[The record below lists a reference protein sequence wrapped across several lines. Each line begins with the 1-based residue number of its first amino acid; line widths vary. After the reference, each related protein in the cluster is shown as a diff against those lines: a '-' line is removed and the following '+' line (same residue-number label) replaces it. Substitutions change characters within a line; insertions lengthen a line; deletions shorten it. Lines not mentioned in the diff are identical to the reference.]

1 MTIQYDPQKVT
12 DWLTPL
18 EKVYARQSQ
27 QLDRYHQQL
36 RERDRQEE
44 AATLDLPEMFGK
56 LASFS
61 QTIGQVVKAR
71 KANIKAED
79 KKKLGL
85 AKVKWLDTIKDTDKP
100 EATKLIKW
108 RTDEGNLKSDFS
120 IFKNKVNQAV
130 KLGRLSPE
138 AGKTLLDQHGA
149 NIVYYQQIL
158 AQQKIDN
165 GIDIVNSGFKGNEE
179 RQREWRDLEA
189 KNDTQG
195 KKSYI
200 EKYLFDEV
208 SDLNI
213 SEELFAEK
221 FINQISELSN
231 TKGVLSKIKIKDNLL
246 TADNFKFAKRID
258 LVRKQGGNLA
268 DEISKQIKESSKDN
282 VFLNLFSQA
291 ATGDLKDYELADM
304 RNGYIEHDAGDII
317 VTEKNKTQYPGFE
330 VGAKLGKG
338 ELLFTDKDGASKW
351 HQLEAQVNAYN
362 KAIYDASV
370 AANETTLTN
379 AIVGIKQG
387 TIEADQKD
395 QILSTYIKNGGNT
408 SDALYKKFEKAQKA
422 DVVVAQIE
430 QERVGEIQLTGRP
443 GQYEGEVENMSQ
455 VDFEK
460 WKKDKEAYE
469 ANREQ
474 NGFGKTTSDDLA
486 TNIMTNKLLGLDIS
500 IAGKKLTPG
509 TQEEIRDFI
518 SAKADKLYM
527 KHYLNPE
534 VPRDQIDELTET
546 DLNNWLTSKG
556 AFVKATDTEN
566 VDFGILTSDGQGG
579 FPGWEAQEQSKI
591 ERTKGTNP
599 QRTVRNLINEF
610 NEYKTRN
617 GVLENGKGITNAEL
631 LAVVDN
637 IKDGKL
643 TAFPPDVLLKAR
655 VLGIQPSALIVSKL
669 EYLEKTN
676 DTGDKNFVKRFDL
689 DPKTVK
695 NLKEQLANSPDI
707 QIRKVLEGINDGRTL
722 LSYYNKRNIG
732 GLSPN
737 QLNYIIREADKQ
749 RVTAQKEK
757 EELEKEIEE
766 TKKMQQPDTQIGR
779 YNTRS

>member
-27 QLDRYHQQL
+27 QLDTYHQQL
-36 RERDRQEE
+36 RQRDAQEE

-61 QTIGQVVKAR
+61 QTIGSVVKAR

-108 RTDEGNLKSDFS
+108 RTDEANLKSDFS
-120 IFKNKVNQAV
+120 IFKNKVNEAV

-165 GIDIVNSGFKGNEE
+165 GIDIVNAGFKGNEE
-179 RQREWRDLEA
+179 RQREWRDLKG

-195 KKSYI
+195 KKDYI
-200 EKYLFDEV
+200 ERYLFDEV

-246 TADNFKFAKRID
+246 TADNFNFAKRID

-304 RNGYIEHDAGDII
+304 RNGYVKHDAGDII
-317 VTEKNKTQYPGFE
+317 VTEKNKKQYPGFD
-330 VGAKLGKG
+330 VGDKLGKG

-351 HQLEAQVNAYN
+351 HQLEAQVNAYS
-362 KAIYDASV
+362 KAQYDASV
-370 AANETTLTN
+370 AANEATLTN

-387 TIEADQKD
+387 NIEGEQKD
-395 QILSTYIKNGGNT
+395 QILSTYIKNGGKT
-408 SDALYKKFEKAQKA
+408 SDDLYKEFENAQKYDA
-422 DVVVAQIE
+422 DIEKIE
-430 QERVGEIQLTGRP
+430 QERVGEIWSTGRP
-443 GQYEGEVENMSQ
+443 RQYEGELKGMSQ
-455 VDFEK
+455 IEYKIENDNI
-460 WKKDKEAYE
+460 KKLEE
-469 ANREQ
+469 NRVQ
-474 NGFGKTTSDDLA
+474 NGFGKTTSDALGK
-486 TNIMTNKLLGLDIS
+486 NITKSRLLKYDIS
-500 IAGKKLTPG
+500 IGGKELKPG
-509 TQEEIRDFI
+509 AQEEIAAWI
-518 SAKADKLYM
+518 SAKADKIYIGHYM
-527 KHYLNPE
+527 NPKI
-534 VPRDQIDELTET
+534 PRDKVDDFTNT
-546 DLNNWLTSKG
+546 DLDTWLASKG
-556 AFVKATDTEN
+556 ADVTATDTEN
-566 VDFGILTSDGQGG
+566 ADYGILTSDGQGG
-579 FPGWEAQEQSKI
+579 FPGWEAQKESKI
-591 ERTKGTNP
+591 EQSKGTNP
-599 QRTVRNLINEF
+599 QRTVRNLINEL
-610 NEYKTRN
+610 NEYKTIDN
-617 GVLENGKGITNAEL
+617 LLKNGKGITNAEL
-631 LAVVDN
+631 LAVIDN

-643 TAFPPDVLLKAR
+643 TAFPPDVLLKGR
-655 VLGIQPSALIVSKL
+655 IYGKQPSAVVLSKL
-669 EYLEKTN
+669 EYLKNPKNTA
-676 DTGDKNFVKRFDL
+676 DKNFVKRFDL
-689 DPKTVK
+689 DLEELTKSIPST
-695 NLKEQLANSPDI
+695 DI
-707 QIRKVLEGINDGRTL
+707 QIREVIKGINDGRTL
-722 LSYYNKRNIG
+722 LSYYNKRGIE

-749 RVTAQKEK
+749 RVTAQKEQEK
-757 EELEKEIEE
+757 LEEEAENFRTSQAGKAVEALSNK
-766 TKKMQQPDTQIGR
+766 
-779 YNTRS
+779 